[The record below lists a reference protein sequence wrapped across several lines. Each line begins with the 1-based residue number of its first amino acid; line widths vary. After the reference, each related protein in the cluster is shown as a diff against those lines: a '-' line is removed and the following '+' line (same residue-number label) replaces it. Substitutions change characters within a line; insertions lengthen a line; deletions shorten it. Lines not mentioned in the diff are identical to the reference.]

1 MASDS
6 VEYIR
11 LKNQINIELRQVM
24 TEVDDLAKTHV
35 HEMER
40 KGAKMTLEE
49 VNARK
54 EVMAS
59 IIGACA
65 FMRMQDRGF
74 RKEHS
79 FCRRIPTSFQESK
92 RIYAPGLG

>member
-59 IIGACA
+59 IIS
-65 FMRMQDRGF
+65 
-74 RKEHS
+74 EHDTWCTARS
-79 FCRRIPTSFQESK
+79 RVSQQF
-92 RIYAPGLG
+92 